1 MKVLIAEDSALSRS
15 VLSSILEKHD
25 FTVIESVDG
34 KDAVEK
40 YIESDPDIILMD
52 LMMPIMNGYDATKKI
67 KELAGEKFIP
77 IIVLTS
83 MTETDALV
91 KSIEYGADDYLNK
104 PYNADAI
111 NAKILALSRI
121 KELHDTLNSNKQ
133 KLEQLNEQAAS
144 ELLVA
149 EHIYDSVLEKG
160 ERNLPQVRQYMRP
173 VTNFNG
179 DILMTAYTPSGGF
192 NVMLGDF
199 TGHGLSAAIGAIP
212 AAEIFYRMTCKG
224 FSIGDIAVELNDK
237 LKIVLPLNVFCA
249 ASLIEVDQERTT
261 ISVWNGSNPDVVIT
275 DNKGNLINRI
285 ASSHT
290 ALGIVS
296 PAKFD
301 RKVDMFSLDGDE
313 HVYMCSDG
321 LLDVRNS
328 ESIKFGM
335 SRYIDLFSEDTGNDV
350 GLNNIVDSL
359 FSFAE
364 GGEINDDISLIEI
377 KIDKDIDTWHADNS
391 KGAENK
397 RLESEWVL
405 SLSFDAAALREV
417 NPVPLLLNF
426 VNGINVIHGHKERIY
441 TTLSEF
447 FTNSLEH
454 GLLEL
459 ESSLKI
465 DATGFQEYF
474 SKKESRL
481 ANLQEG
487 SIVINLSQKMLDA
500 GWHIIIE
507 VIDSGKG
514 FVHNDKLVSLDD
526 NVGFS
531 GRGIPL
537 VKKICESVEYNNAGN
552 AVKAIY
558 SLNTQL

>member
-1 MKVLIAEDSALSRS
+1 MKVLIAEDSSLSRS
-15 VLSSILEKHD
+15 VLSSILEKYD
-25 FTVIESVDG
+25 FIVIEAVDG
-34 KDAVEK
+34 KDAVDK

-52 LMMPIMNGYDATKKI
+52 LMMPVLNGYNATKKI

-83 MTETDALV
+83 MSETDSLV

-121 KELHDTLNSNKQ
+121 KELHDTLNLNTK
-133 KLEQLNEQAAS
+133 KLEHLNQQAAS

-160 ERNLPQVRQYMRP
+160 ERVLPQVRQYMRP

-212 AAEIFYRMTCKG
+212 AAETFYRMTERG
-224 FSIGDIAVELNDK
+224 FSIGDIVVELNTK
-237 LKIVLPLNVFCA
+237 LKTILPSNMFCA

-261 ISVWNGSNPDVVIT
+261 VSVWNGSNPDVVIT
-275 DNKGNLINRI
+275 DNEGKMINRI

-296 PAKFD
+296 PDKFD
-301 RKVDMFSLDGDE
+301 RKVDIFSLNGDE
-313 HVYMCSDG
+313 HIYMCSDG
-321 LLDVRNS
+321 FLDARNS
-328 ESIKFGM
+328 EGVKFGM
-335 SRYIDLFSEDTGNDV
+335 SGYIDLFSADTGSNV
-350 GLNNIVDSL
+350 GLNDIIESL

-364 GGEINDDISLIEI
+364 DGEINDDISVIEI
-377 KIDKDIDTWHADNS
+377 SVDKDIDVWTADDFE
-391 KGAENK
+391 GRENK
-397 RLESEWVL
+397 RLESEWAL
-405 SLSFDAAALREV
+405 SLSFDAAALKEI

-426 VNGINVIHGHKERIY
+426 VNGINAISGHKERIY

-454 GLLEL
+454 GLLGL
-459 ESSLKI
+459 DSSLKE
-465 DATGFQEYF
+465 DAAGFQEYF
-474 SKKESRL
+474 SQKESRL
-481 ANLQEG
+481 AELQEG
-487 SIVINLSQKMLDA
+487 SISINLSQQMFKTD
-500 GWHIIIE
+500 WQIIIE

-514 FVHNDKLVSLDD
+514 FEYKEETLTLGD
-526 NVGFS
+526 NVGYA

-537 VKKICESVEYNNAGN
+537 VNKICESVEYNDVGN

-558 SLNTQL
+558 SLNTPL